1 MNLYDVLEIPD
12 NATSEVIKAAYRRL
26 ASKWHPDR
34 NDAPE
39 ATAKFQEIERAYSV
53 LSNQELKQKYDETGS
68 YPGSGPSKEEQL
80 HAGAVRVLRD
90 VLQAHNDPLTVD
102 LVSQMVCAVQNHQK
116 RIEQEKQ
123 QIKGNIEKLK
133 KLVIKF
139 SRGDKENLISAH
151 LSAEVENLER
161 QMQMADNAIAEAK
174 ELEEYIKTYSFTPD
188 VRNPEQTIICGN
200 QYDMQQQ
207 GFLRSLFGF
216 QQ

>member
-12 NATSEVIKAAYRRL
+12 NATPEVIKAAYRRL

-53 LSNQELKQKYDETGS
+53 LSNPELKQKYDETGS

-90 VLQAHNDPLTVD
+90 VLQACNDPLIVD

-123 QIKGNIEKLK
+123 QIKGNMEKLK
-133 KLVIKF
+133 KLIVKF
-139 SRGDKENLISAH
+139 SRGEKENLLSAH

-161 QMQMADNAIAEAK
+161 QMQMAENAIAEAK
-174 ELEEYIKTYSFTPD
+174 ELEEYIKTYTFTPD
-188 VRNPEQTIICGN
+188 VSQPAPINRYADQLS
-200 QYDMQQQ
+200 MQQQ
-207 GFLRSLFGF
+207 GFLRDLFGF
-216 QQ
+216 